1 MVISDDGPG
10 FLESISDKVF
20 DPYVTSKTQGTG
32 LGLAIVKKIIDEH
45 GGVIIAKNKK
55 IGAEITIT
63 LPVESSG
70 EHLFFGQDSL
80 GSKS

>member
-1 MVISDDGPG
+1 MIFSDNGPG

-20 DPYVTSKTQGTG
+20 DPYVTSKTHGTG

-45 GGVIIAKNKK
+45 DGNIIAKNMP
-55 IGAEITIT
+55 IGTEITIT
-63 LPVESSG
+63 LPVASSD